1 MKDVHKGSSA
11 KNMSNLVLKEIFGIY
26 ETKNLTNK
34 QIKKY
39 KLSEKD
45 IFKKYANLSEDE
57 LNTKSNKKMFTSKMM
72 S

>member
-1 MKDVHKGSSA
+1 MKDVHKSSSA
-11 KNMSNLVLKEIFGIY
+11 KNMSNLVLKEIYGIY

-57 LNTKSNKKMFTSKMM
+57 LNTKSNKTMFTSKMM

>member
-1 MKDVHKGSSA
+1 MKDVHKGLSV
-11 KNMSNLVLKEIFGIY
+11 KNMSNLVLKEIYGIY

-39 KLSEKD
+39 KISEKD

-57 LNTKSNKKMFTSKMM
+57 LNTKSNKKMFTSKMR